1 MVRRGEAVG
10 FELGRPIAT
19 GERGCALEPWYHTAK
34 SALLGPVKFWFN
46 WHLEGLEKV
55 PPQGP
60 IIIAGNHV
68 SYLDAFAHGHFV
80 VEAGRRPRFL
90 GKAEL
95 FDNWFTGMVLRGSG
109 QIPVRRG
116 TGDQGPLDAATR
128 ALAAG
133 EVVVIYPEGT
143 VTKNA
148 DFSPMRAKTGVVR
161 LALAS
166 GAPVLPVATWG
177 GQAVW
182 QKSGKGSLRFGR
194 PIWMAAGDPID
205 LASQLRGE
213 PGIEELR
220 RLTEVLMGELA
231 VLVESMRSRYPKR
244 WTQAE

>member
-1 MVRRGEAVG
+1 VPG
-10 FELGRPIAT
+10 GRSRLRLSRTIAIA
-19 GERGCALEPWYHTAK
+19 ERGRALEPWYHTAK
-34 SALLGPVKFWFN
+34 TALLGPMKFWFN

-55 PPQGP
+55 PPQGQP
-60 IIIAGNHV
+60 VIVAGNHV
-68 SYLDAFAHGHFV
+68 SYLDAFAHGYFV
-80 VEAGRRPRFL
+80 VKAGRRPRFL

-95 FDNWFTGMVLRGSG
+95 FDNWFTGMVLRGAG

-194 PIWMAAGDPID
+194 PIWLAAGDPID

-220 RLTEVLMGELA
+220 RLTEVVMGELA

-244 WTQAE
+244 WTQAG